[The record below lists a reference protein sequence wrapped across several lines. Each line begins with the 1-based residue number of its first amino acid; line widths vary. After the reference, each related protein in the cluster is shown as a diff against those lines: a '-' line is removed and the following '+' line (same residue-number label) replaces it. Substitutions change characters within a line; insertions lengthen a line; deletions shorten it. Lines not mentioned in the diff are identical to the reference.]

1 MHISF
6 PVSETQATDSSELS
20 DKFIRGKV
28 NIKLEKG
35 GFYIRPFPFGKYI
48 ECLPTGINLMET
60 IKPVGAIHES
70 PVNKM

>member
-1 MHISF
+1 LA
-6 PVSETQATDSSELS
+6 TQATDSSELS

-48 ECLPTGINLMET
+48 ECLPTGINIKET
-60 IKPVGAIHES
+60 IKSVGATS
-70 PVNKM
+70 GRPLP